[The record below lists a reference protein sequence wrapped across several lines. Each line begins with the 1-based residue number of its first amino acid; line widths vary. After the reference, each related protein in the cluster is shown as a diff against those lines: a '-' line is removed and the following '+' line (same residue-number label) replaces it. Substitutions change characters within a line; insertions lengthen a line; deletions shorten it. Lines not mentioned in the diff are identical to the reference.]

1 MDFRQLRYF
10 TAVGQLKSFSQAA
23 ERCFISQSAISHQIA
38 KLEQDMGVKLFDRST
53 RNVEL
58 TAAGERLMP
67 VAAEALAIEAR
78 AREVVRE
85 PRNRIRITAN
95 MSFAAQSLE
104 AIASVREAHPGL
116 EIDFVLRDF
125 SDRMAAITSGDA
137 DVALIRGEV
146 DRPGLQSVSLG
157 MQDLLVAVSRRH
169 PLAGSEDGTVA
180 LAELAAYP
188 LLLPPRRNQVLIHQM
203 VDRAFREIGRRATL
217 GPPVPA
223 DHTAPLEVITQP
235 HAWTLLY
242 PESAGGNHNAGI
254 RLLQESEHRLRIPV
268 RAVLSPGLQRS
279 VEFHD
284 LIAALR
290 RSTEPPGE
298 APPR

>member
-38 KLEQDMGVKLFDRST
+38 KLEQDLGVKLFDRST

-67 VAAEALAIEAR
+67 VASEALSIEHR
-78 AREVVRE
+78 VRDVVRE

-95 MSFAAQSLE
+95 MSFAAQSLA
-104 AIASVREAHPGL
+104 AIASVRESHPNL
-116 EIDFVLRDF
+116 DIEFVLRDF
-125 SDRMAAITSGDA
+125 ADRMAAVTSGDA

-157 MQDLLVAVSRRH
+157 MQDLPVAVSRHH
-169 PLAGSEDGTVA
+169 PLAGADTVELSA
-180 LAELAAYP
+180 LGDYP
-188 LLLPPRRNQVLIHQM
+188 LLLPPRHSQVLIHQ
-203 VDRAFREIGRRATL
+203 VVERAFQRIGRKPHL
-217 GPPVPA
+217 GPPIPA
-223 DHTAPLEVITQP
+223 DHTATLEVITRP
-235 HAWTLLY
+235 RAWTVLY
-242 PESAGGNHNAGI
+242 AEGTGGTQVPGI
-254 RLLQESEHRLRIPV
+254 RLLHESERRLRVPV
-268 RAVLSPGLQRS
+268 RAVLSPTLQRS

-290 RSTEPPGE
+290 RSNEFAGEE
-298 APPR
+298 APG